1 MSRSRL
7 AQMAQDSLD
16 SNDAMTL
23 VKVLL
28 QGLPPDEAAAF
39 RDGLA
44 QMLSDTD
51 TEHQHAPDRRPPGAD
66 RRVAHDSRPPRH
78 MGSFAERFP
87 NSAKVG
93 TGIFGTRR

>member
-1 MSRSRL
+1 
-7 AQMAQDSLD
+7 
-16 SNDAMTL
+16 MTL

-51 TEHQHAPDRRPPGAD
+51 TEHQPAGDEPPPFPGRPRPSGGMDRL
-66 RRVAHDSRPPRH
+66 AHDSRPPR
-78 MGSFAERFP
+78 GLAPFAERFP
-87 NSAKVG
+87 NAARVG
-93 TGIFGTRR
+93 AGIFGTLYR